1 MADETTQTGRDPF
14 SALLVD
20 TVRCVRF
27 YSRIPVPA
35 LPFEGDPH
43 GVPDFTRIV
52 RMLPVASLFIALPAT
67 VTAILAASIW
77 GPWLAALL
85 AICVSVWSTGAFHE
99 DGLADTA
106 DGFGGGATPERRL
119 EIMTDSRVGT
129 FGAAAIALSIL
140 LRAAALAEIIGD
152 LGPGGAA
159 LAMLAAAPLS
169 RSAGLIPL
177 HRLPNAKPDGKS
189 AAVGRPGGRALTVC
203 ISLAIVIAVLILQ
216 GAEISPLQGLLAV
229 AASLVVALPVVGLSR
244 RMIGGQTGDVAG
256 AAQQVSELAFL
267 LVIAAAAAMV

>member
-1 MADETTQTGRDPF
+1 MADETTQAGHDPF

-229 AASLVVALPVVGLSR
+229 AASLVVALPVVALSR

>member
-1 MADETTQTGRDPF
+1 MRDDTTQARRDPF
-14 SALLVD
+14 TALLLD
-20 TVRCVRF
+20 TVRCIRF

-35 LPFEGDPH
+35 LPFETDPH
-43 GVPDFTRIV
+43 GLPDFTRIV
-52 RMLPVASLFIALPAT
+52 RMLPVASLFIALPAAT
-67 VTAILAASIW
+67 TAILAGAIW
-77 GPWLAALL
+77 EPWIAALL
-85 AICVSVWSTGAFHE
+85 AICISVWSTGAFHE

-129 FGAAAIALSIL
+129 FGAAAIVLSIL
-140 LRAAALAEIIGD
+140 LRSAALAEIMSD
-152 LGPGGAA
+152 LGTGGAA
-159 LAMLAAAPLS
+159 LAILAAAPLS

-216 GAEISPLQGLLAV
+216 GAEIPPLLGLIAVLAGLT
-229 AASLVVALPVVGLSR
+229 AAMPVVALSR

-267 LVIAAAAAMV
+267 LVIAATAAVL